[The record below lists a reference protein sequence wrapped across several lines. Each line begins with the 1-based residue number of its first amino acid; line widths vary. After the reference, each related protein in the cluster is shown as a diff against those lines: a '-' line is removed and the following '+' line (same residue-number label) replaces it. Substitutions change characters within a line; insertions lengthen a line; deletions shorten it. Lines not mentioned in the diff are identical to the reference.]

1 MWRARGFYLK
11 PTDFVENPSFL
22 AKPVDFTKTEAPF
35 CENPLILLK
44 PVDSTDPEI
53 VGSLRKPIF
62 VLKPCL
68 LKKTHQLS
76 TEKPSIYVKTH
87 RFYEKPIDFTD
98 SHCENPSIYVKTHRF
113 YEKPIDFT
121 HSHCENPSILPTPS
135 SVKSITG
142 GVHHPLLFGQI
153 HHGGG
158 PSPPH
163 RQTPSR
169 EGGGGGGGGGTK
181 AGKIYHGGVH
191 HGGPLRW

>member
-1 MWRARGFYLK
+1 MKA
-11 PTDFVENPSFL
+11 TDFVENPSFV
-22 AKPVDFTKTEAPF
+22 AKPVDFTNTEAPF

-53 VGSLRKPIF
+53 VGSLRKHTF
-62 VLKPCL
+62 VLKPIR
-68 LKKTHQLS
+68 
-76 TEKPSIYVKTH
+76 KPSIYVKTH

-142 GVHHPLLFGQI
+142 VHHPLIGKLR
-153 HHGGG
+153 HGK
-158 PSPPH
+158 
-163 RQTPSR
+163 
-169 EGGGGGGGGGTK
+169 EGGGGWRRGGTK
-181 AGKIYHGGVH
+181 AGKIYHGGSIT
-191 HGGPLRW
+191 GGPYAGKIHLAPWQYRTVYLRLTT